1 MTDRLYY
8 QDSYLTEFRA
18 RVVDASPDGQ
28 RIYLDRTAFYP
39 TSGGQPF
46 DTGQLAGL
54 NVIEVID
61 EGDRI
66 AHVLAGALS
75 DNEVEGRIDVAR
87 RFDHMQQHTGQHLLS
102 AVLLEMFAAPTVS
115 FHLGVESCTIDIARA
130 LEPAQLREAERR
142 ANQIVFEN
150 RPVTIGFQHSSE
162 DLGLRK
168 PTEREGEVR
177 IISIQDLDRSACGGT
192 HVRAT
197 GEIGPILLRKL
208 DKIRGNQRIEFYCGG
223 RAVARARADFEAL
236 SQIARAFSASIHDT
250 PAMVEAQREKLQ
262 ETDRTRRRLA
272 TELAEVSGRALYGE
286 TAPGEDGIRRV
297 CGAWNRSPKNR
308 EPSRKASLPPVPR
321 FFWPWPKI
329 RPLFYWRRRKTAAS
343 TRAICSSAHSPKRA
357 DVAAATRR
365 WLKAVCHPK
374 KLSTNWP
381 KPSPDS
387 NCRTGRRV
395 FRFLWLR
402 LGKVDSEPRP
412 EGALPLAHTAFAY
425 ANTWTQSTKVER

>member
-46 DTGQLAGL
+46 DTGQLGGL

-61 EGDRI
+61 EGERI
-66 AHVLAGALS
+66 AHVLDGALS
-75 DNEVEGRIDVAR
+75 DNEVDGRIDVAR

-102 AVLLEMFAAPTVS
+102 AVLLEMFNAPTVS
-115 FHLGVESCTIDIARA
+115 FHLGAESCTIDIARA
-130 LEPAQLREAERR
+130 LEPGQFREAERR
-142 ANQIVFEN
+142 ANQIVSEN
-150 RPVTIGFQHSSE
+150 RPVAISFQHSSE

-177 IISIQDLDRSACGGT
+177 IISIRDLDRSACGGT

-208 DKIRGNQRIEFYCGG
+208 DKIRGHQRVEFFCGG

-236 SQIARAFSASIHDT
+236 SQIARVFSASIDDT

-262 ETDRTRRRLA
+262 ETDRIRRRLA
-272 TELAEVSGRALYGE
+272 TELAEVTGRALYAE
-286 TAPGEDGIRRV
+286 TMPGDDGIRRV
-297 CGAWNRSPKNR
+297 VRRVETLA
-308 EPSRKASLPPVPR
+308 EESRAEAQSFTSAGPAIFLAVAENPPAV
-321 FFWPWPKI
+321 
-329 RPLFYWRRRKTAAS
+329 LLAAS
-343 TRAICSSAHSPKRA
+343 KDSGVHAGDLLKRA
-357 DVAAATRR
+357 LVAAGGRGGGNAT
-365 WLKAVCHPK
+365 LAQGSV
-374 KLSTNWP
+374 
-381 KPSPDS
+381 PSKEALDHL
-387 NCRTGRRV
+387 V
-395 FRFLWLR
+395 QR
-402 LGKVDSEPRP
+402 L
-412 EGALPLAHTAFAY
+412 
-425 ANTWTQSTKVER
+425 TKS